1 MTERKPLGVTFE
13 SWIDK
18 QIREATE
25 RGEFE
30 NLRGAG
36 KPIPNSVDDENW
48 WLKSYLRGEGV
59 RADGLLPPSLI
70 LRRDIEDLPELVR
83 DMASEREVRETIS
96 ELNQRIVDWLRMPHG
111 PYVRVGPVNTEEVVA
126 QWRSDRTAARRSK
139 QPKMT
144 TPSPHSASSAA
155 EPSWWQRITRR
166 RSTRQA

>member
-25 RGEFE
+25 RGEFD

-36 KPIPNSVDDENW
+36 KPIPKSADDENW
-48 WLKSYLRGEGV
+48 WLKSYLHGEGV

-70 LRRDIEDLPELVR
+70 LRRDIEELPELLR

-111 PYVRVGPVNTEEVVA
+111 PYVRVGPVHTEEVVA
-126 QWRSDRTAARRSK
+126 QWRIDRTAARRNK
-139 QPKMT
+139 QPKA
-144 TPSPHSASSAA
+144 TPPSAHSAPPSAK
-155 EPSWWQRITRR
+155 PSWWQRITRR
-166 RSTRQA
+166 RPTRTA

>member
-48 WLKSYLRGEGV
+48 WLQNYLRRAGV
-59 RADGLLPPSLI
+59 RGDGLLPPSLI
-70 LRRDIEDLPELVR
+70 LRRDIEELPETVR
-83 DMASEREVRETIS
+83 DMTSEREVRKTVS
-96 ELNQRIVDWLRMPHG
+96 ELNERIVEWLRMPHG
-111 PYVRVGPVNTEEVVA
+111 PYVPVGPVNTEEIVT
-126 QWRSDRTAARRSK
+126 QWRTSRAAERRVDQPKASARSVVPAPAEPRWWHRIIRRS
-139 QPKMT
+139 P
-144 TPSPHSASSAA
+144 
-155 EPSWWQRITRR
+155 R
-166 RSTRQA
+166 